1 MYRFSLIAR
10 YTVAVYCPS
19 GTMPWLMARQSILQA
34 QKQIRAASQEN
45 QILLFRPLGFLT
57 AAPVPSCN
65 TTTAAAAAAND
76 SSASVEVRPLQTH
89 VSKTAAKI
97 MLLLLLSLPL
107 LLLLTMLLL
116 LQHVVAVVACA

>member
-1 MYRFSLIAR
+1 
-10 YTVAVYCPS
+10 
-19 GTMPWLMARQSILQA
+19 MARQSILQA

-45 QILLFRPLGFLT
+45 QIQLFRPLGFLT

-65 TTTAAAAAAND
+65 TTTATAAAAND

-107 LLLLTMLLL
+107 LLLFFFLVDLPSFSSQTVNTVCSTSMRAR
-116 LQHVVAVVACA
+116 HEH